1 MNEKSLVLKCKKG
14 KRSAQFEVFQKYSP
28 LLRGV
33 CSRYITSGDEA
44 EDVLQEGFL
53 RIFTQID
60 KFTYTGENSF
70 FFWMKRV
77 VINHALNHLKRN
89 KKNEFDRDF
98 SDEHL
103 NVTEE
108 NPNEI
113 FEADNSKYSKEDI
126 ISAVD
131 QLPIGYKTV
140 LNMAVID
147 GLKHKEISELIGI
160 AEETSR
166 SRLTRAKQMLRK
178 NLTQS
183 QKQLQKNSIVH

>member
-14 KRSAQFEVFQKYSP
+14 KRSAQFEVFQRYSP

-33 CSRYITSGDEA
+33 CSRYITSDYEA

-53 RIFTQID
+53 RIFTQIE
-60 KFTYTGENSF
+60 KFNYTGENSF

-77 VINHALNHLKRN
+77 VINHALNHLKKN
-89 KKNEFDRDF
+89 KKYEFDRDF

-103 NVTEE
+103 NVIEE
-108 NPNEI
+108 SPNEI
-113 FEADNSKYSKEDI
+113 FEADNCKYSREDI

-178 NLTQS
+178 NLTQP
-183 QKQLQKNSIVH
+183 KNQSHNHLMVH